1 MSTQQTSFS
10 LDYCA
15 HPAHEWPG
23 LLDEATREG
32 FTRIKSH
39 VYWGV
44 HETAPRMCD
53 FSRASQ
59 RGLERFL
66 NLVKARCLKVEL
78 LFGFP
83 SSPKTFPNWVWG
95 AEDHSL
101 IPMVFWQSTV
111 GGFGFTKIPSI
122 RNSVLF
128 EGYLNF
134 LRECFSLLELY
145 VDDSKTIN
153 QIYLDFGVY
162 GSDATLVDPTQVP
175 GYLKERYGRIDNLNT
190 CYGTGFHDFSI
201 LESKAGFRLLFD
213 RRPWLAAFDY
223 RWCRSQQLISYWD
236 PIAKLARE
244 SRLSKLALSS
254 LHDPDRQFGQ
264 GKWVLGFDSIHID
277 SVGET
282 EFPIAVDGKFHS
294 STLHAFKL
302 WESLKERAKDE
313 GIGWCLLPLW
323 EEARFDVDKL
333 LVVASGKYLAR
344 ASFQSI
350 STHLDNGGHVLFPFG
365 LAQYNEG
372 MNTYKWPARCE
383 PLIVG
388 GRREVLRMENGN
400 GSVWVP
406 SQPIVEGA
414 WDQITE
420 LADFIVSRR
429 ERHLGTH

>member
-1 MSTQQTSFS
+1 MSTQLAPVS

-23 LLDEATREG
+23 LLDEARRAGHKTVQ
-32 FTRIKSH
+32 SH
-39 VYWGV
+39 VFWGV

-66 NLVKARCLKVEL
+66 NLVKERGMEIEL
-78 LFGFP
+78 RFGFP
-83 SSPKTFPNWVWG
+83 PGPKTFPNWVWG
-95 AEDHSL
+95 AEDHAL
-101 IPMVFWQSTV
+101 IPLVFWQKTL
-111 GGFGFTKIPSI
+111 GGFAFTKVPSI
-122 RNSVLF
+122 RNKILF
-128 EGYLNF
+128 DGYLNF
-134 LRECFSLLELY
+134 LRECFALLELY
-145 VDDSKTIN
+145 IDDSQTVREIF
-153 QIYLDFGVY
+153 LDFGVY
-162 GSDATLVDPTQVP
+162 GSDATLVDPEVVP
-175 GYLKERYGRIDNLNT
+175 NLLKQRYGRIDNLNT

-223 RWCRSQQLISYWD
+223 RWCRSQQLVSYWD
-236 PIAKLARE
+236 PIAKLAKE
-244 SRLSKLALSS
+244 SRLSRYMRSS
-254 LHDPDRQFGQ
+254 LHDQARDLGAAP
-264 GKWVLGFDSIHID
+264 WVLGFDSIHID
-277 SVGET
+277 SIGEA
-282 EFPIAVDGKFHS
+282 EFPIAVEGRFHS

-302 WESLKERAKDE
+302 WESLKEQAVSN

-323 EEARFDVDKL
+323 EEAGFDSDTL

-344 ASFQSI
+344 ATFQSI
-350 STHLDNGGHVLFPFG
+350 HRHLDQGGHVLFPFG

-372 MNTYKWPARCE
+372 MNTYKWPSRCE

-388 GRREVLRMENGN
+388 GRSEVLRLEHGN

-414 WDQITE
+414 WDQISQ
-420 LADFIVSRR
+420 LANFIVGRK